1 MAMLRADFWDVLVIV
16 GLVALIGAAYL
27 AGGWVWVL
35 GLFGAAAVVA
45 GLAGA
50 WRAARPE
57 R

>member
-1 MAMLRADFWDVLVIV
+1 MLRADFWDVLVIV